1 MTAPTPTGA
10 ELARW
15 LQHEA
20 TMTDAMGPTR
30 AGEMMRHAAA
40 YITEHESLL
49 TRIQTLTAELAR
61 VEKLV
66 HNVG

>member
-1 MTAPTPTGA
+1 
-10 ELARW
+10 
-15 LQHEA
+15 
-20 TMTDAMGPTR
+20 MGPTR
-30 AGEMMRHAAA
+30 AGEMLRHAAA

-66 HNVG
+66 HNV

>member
-10 ELARW
+10 DLARW
-15 LQHEA
+15 LQTEA
-20 TMTDAMGPTR
+20 TMIDAMGPTR
-30 AGEMMRHAAA
+30 AGEMLRHAAA

-66 HNVG
+66 HNG

>member
-1 MTAPTPTGA
+1 MV
-10 ELARW
+10 
-15 LQHEA
+15 
-20 TMTDAMGPTR
+20 DAMGPTR